1 MKKTILLILGVL
13 AVILLTSIEIKEEEF
28 STDLVWDYYCEHII
42 NKDPQDI
49 NEDDY
54 VYYLDVFTETD
65 EYLDLWEELYNK
77 PYPCN

>member
-1 MKKTILLILGVL
+1 MNKIFLLIASLI
-13 AVILLTSIEIKEEEF
+13 ILIASSIEYNTENP